1 LSPIALIERNAYI
14 DGIGKSSSGGPMAG
28 RLLTLEAEVRAH
40 GERSNDMPRKPRV
53 VESGV
58 VYHVFNRRTDRQCL
72 FDSAAAYDEFLDLV
86 SKGRQRYAVRHH
98 AYCLMSTHWH
108 FALSVDKPSELG
120 RYLRW
125 LATSHAV
132 RFRRHSGTR
141 GNGHVYQDRYKAIPA
156 FGLVHYV
163 TLIRYI
169 EANPL
174 AAGLVARAE
183 EWQWSS
189 LAARGNSRRRLLDPD
204 PWKLPSCWIDIVN
217 SSDSI
222 LRLFHHFTFS
232 ATASPRVLPTIEGV
246 TRDAE

>member
-1 LSPIALIERNAYI
+1 MLIETNAYLDRRRKPQDAGA
-14 DGIGKSSSGGPMAG
+14 DGRPLADA
-28 RLLTLEAEVRAH
+28 RREVRAH
-40 GERSNDMPRKPRV
+40 REKGRNDMPRKPRV
-53 VESGV
+53 IESGV

-86 SKGRQRYAVRHH
+86 AEGRQRYEVRHH

-108 FALSVDKPSELG
+108 FALSVDKPPELG

-125 LATSHAV
+125 LSTKHAV

-156 FGLVHYV
+156 VGLVHYL

-169 EANPL
+169 EANPR
-174 AAGLVARAE
+174 AARLVARAE
-183 EWQWSS
+183 KWRWSS
-189 LAARGNSRRRLLDPD
+189 LGERVNPRRRLIDPD
-204 PWKLPSCWIDIVN
+204 PWKLPSCWIEIVN
-217 SSDSI
+217 SPDSI
-222 LRLFHHFTFS
+222 WTLFNHFTFGTTMS
-232 ATASPRVLPTIEGV
+232 ARPVPPIEGV

>member
-1 LSPIALIERNAYI
+1 
-14 DGIGKSSSGGPMAG
+14 MAG
-28 RLLTLEAEVRAH
+28 RLLNLDAEVRAT
-40 GERSNDMPRKPRV
+40 EREGKDMPRKPRV
-53 VESGV
+53 IESDR

-72 FDSAAAYDEFLDLV
+72 FDSPAAYDEFLDLV

-108 FALSVDKPSELG
+108 FALSVEKPPELG

-125 LATSHAV
+125 LETSHAV

-141 GNGHVYQDRYKAIPA
+141 GNGHVYQDRYKAEPV

-174 AAGLVARAE
+174 AAGVVRRAE
-183 EWQWSS
+183 QWRWSS
-189 LAARGNSRRRLLDPD
+189 LAERATSRRRLIDPD
-204 PWKLPSCWIDIVN
+204 SWQLPSCWVDIVN

-222 LRLFHHFTFS
+222 LSLFNHFTFS
-232 ATASPRVLPTIEGV
+232 ATASAPLVHPTIEV
-246 TRDAE
+246 